1 MSTIN
6 VFLSS
11 GKFSALNTG
20 QNALAPATKNALHI
34 IKMWLTTASQS
45 TITAFLYLG
54 RVTAS

>member
-1 MSTIN
+1 MSTTN

-11 GKFSALNTG
+11 GKFSALSTG
-20 QNALAPATKNALHI
+20 QDALAPATKNALHI

-45 TITAFLYLG
+45 TITAFLYLA